1 MSWEVLTMQSKTS
14 SSDPVKMPL
23 LSGTLFRK
31 NISRFWPLWAAYALI
46 WALALPLNLFTLLH
60 SGHSYHYEPAYS
72 DLAWDILKSASS
84 FSILMTLVFGCL
96 MAMALYSY
104 LCTARSVGFV
114 HTLPIRRAGLFWT
127 NYLSGLFMF
136 FSAHVL
142 VFVLTCLVL
151 FTGSAGMPLR
161 ELVIWLGVS
170 CCLSVLFFSFGV
182 LCAMFTGQVLAIPVF
197 FGVGNV
203 LAIGIDYLVRTF
215 SSIFL
220 YGYQSGGSGGFT
232 QWALRL
238 SPVVYLSRNLHVE
251 SVWDES
257 YSSILSVRI
266 LGLDAVW
273 IYAAVGAAFALAAL
287 VVYCRR
293 SSETAGDTVAV
304 GWAKPVFK
312 YGVACCSALGLGQGL
327 YYLTW
332 GQYQLQSDYSLTGV
346 LVCIILMGLL
356 GYFVA
361 EMLMKK
367 SFRVLRTSWKGAAVL
382 TAVLLA
388 FSVCMSM
395 DLPGLEAKVP
405 AAEDI
410 DSISYSISSSYQY
423 IDAETEDPAL
433 IALLRE
439 VHSRAVAEKDLQM
452 DRSREYDRWARSSD
466 MEPPAYSSIRLYLT
480 YRLVSGSELSRRYTL
495 YYEQEE
501 LTDSKS
507 AVGALREFCAEPQAQ
522 IEYMLNGGD
531 LAKVSGGEF
540 EYFTF
545 SERGSSSNNWYSL
558 TTDEAKEVANAIL
571 EDIQS
576 GRAGQ
581 NLFDEDS
588 QMTNSLELYCLT
600 DQHNRTDYV
609 RIELNAGMRS
619 TLQALEELDIAGED
633 RPLMTQKERQEKEN
647 AFYNETLAD
656 YNETLAEEEGIIGGA
671 DGPTEI
677 LVAEAA

>member
-1 MSWEVLTMQSKTS
+1 MQSKTS
-14 SSDPVKMPL
+14 SSDPVRMPL

-31 NISRFWPLWAAYALI
+31 NLTRFWPLWAAYALI
-46 WALALPLNLFTLLH
+46 WTLALPLTLFTRLH
-60 SGHSYHYEPAYS
+60 SGYSYYPEPAYP
-72 DLAWDILKSASS
+72 DLARDILSSASD
-84 FSILMTLVFGCL
+84 FSLYMTLLFGCL

-142 VFVLTCLVL
+142 VFVLTYLVL
-151 FTGSAGMPLR
+151 LTGSASMPMR

-203 LAIGIDYLVRTF
+203 LAIGIDYLARTF

-232 QWALRL
+232 LWALRL
-238 SPVVYLSRNLHVE
+238 SPAVYLSRNLRVE
-251 SVWDES
+251 YVWDES
-257 YSSILSVRI
+257 YTDILSVRI
-266 LGLDAVW
+266 LGLGAVW
-273 IYAAVGAAFALAAL
+273 IYAAVGVAFALAAL
-287 VVYCRR
+287 ALYCCRN
-293 SSETAGDTVAV
+293 SETAGDTVAV

-332 GQYQLQSDYSLTGV
+332 GQYQFQSDYSLTGV
-346 LVCIILMGLL
+346 LVCMILMGLL
-356 GYFVA
+356 GYFAA

-367 SFRVLRTSWKGAAVL
+367 SFRVFRASWKGAAVL

-388 FSVCMSM
+388 FSLCMSM
-395 DLPGLEAKVP
+395 DLLGLEAKVP

-410 DSISYSISSSYQY
+410 ESISYSINGPSQY
-423 IDAETEDPAL
+423 FDAETEDPAL
-433 IALLRE
+433 IDLLRE
-439 VHSRAVAEKDLQM
+439 VHGRSVAEKDLQM
-452 DRSREYDRWARSSD
+452 DRSREYDRWVRSSNL
-466 MEPPAYSSIRLYLT
+466 ERPAYSSMYLRLT
-480 YRLVSGSELSRRYTL
+480 YRLAGGSELSRSYT
-495 YYEQEE
+495 YYYLKEE
-501 LTDSKS
+501 LTDSKF
-507 AVGALREFCAEPQAQ
+507 AVCALRAFCAEPQAQ

-531 LAKVSGGEF
+531 LTKVSGGEF

-558 TTDEAKEVANAIL
+558 TTDEARAVATAIW

-588 QMTNSLELYCLT
+588 QMTNSLELYCLM
-600 DQHNRTDYV
+600 DQHNQTNYV
-609 RIELNAGMRS
+609 RIELNTGMHS
-619 TLQALEELDIAGED
+619 TLQVLEELGIAGEE
-633 RPLMTQKERQEKEN
+633 RPLMTKKERRETEN
-647 AFYNETLAD
+647 AFYNETLA
-656 YNETLAEEEGIIGGA
+656 EEEGVIGGA

-677 LVAEAA
+677 VAAEAA